1 MAGIIDTVFTILIFA
16 IVARSILSFIV
27 PMSGGRPHPMLV
39 SINMLIIQITDP
51 ILAPIRRVLPTFGVL
66 DLSPMAAIILLIVIQ
81 RVLVRAVN

>member
-1 MAGIIDTVFTILIFA
+1 MAGIISYIFNILIFA

-51 ILAPIRRVLPTFGVL
+51 IITPIRRVLPTFGVL
-66 DLSPMAAIILLIVIQ
+66 DLSPMAAIILLIFVKWA
-81 RVLVRAVN
+81 LVKAIN